1 MLFVETK
8 TVIIIVL
15 YQKFCNEEY
24 LNVISKYPRVKVILF
39 ITVKTDMTSV

>member
-24 LNVISKYPRVKVILF
+24 LNVISKYSRVKVVLF